1 MKNIWFS
8 ITLGKFTA
16 QDFYINPLELE
27 ENPFEAHKH
36 PLKENTLNNH
46 KNLVSGGHSNMVV
59 INKKY
64 KVVRMNGIPVEV
76 TVMGLDYSYPNK
88 TLGRLTD
95 TTGT

>member
-1 MKNIWFS
+1 
-8 ITLGKFTA
+8 
-16 QDFYINPLELE
+16 
-27 ENPFEAHKH
+27 
-36 PLKENTLNNH
+36 
-46 KNLVSGGHSNMVV
+46 MVV

-95 TTGT
+95 TTGTQKHYKGLVLLSFNI